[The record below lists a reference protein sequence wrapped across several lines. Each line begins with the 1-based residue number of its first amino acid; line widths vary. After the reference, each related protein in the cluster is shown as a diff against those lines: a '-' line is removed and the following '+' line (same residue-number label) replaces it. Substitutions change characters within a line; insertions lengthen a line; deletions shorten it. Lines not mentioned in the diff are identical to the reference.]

1 MIKPNP
7 LYIKISKE
15 WYQKAKEKNNSNYAK
30 FFFLWCSFNALYN
43 LTGDYNTED
52 KERIKELINELK
64 EEDAENFLKKTKQFC
79 DYFLFKRLPIKDMK
93 KEFHGKGQP
102 KEVTDFESIIE
113 RYNTNEKKIEI
124 IKDIMIIIYRVR
136 NNLTHGSKEMSGDD
150 YEIIENSIPILEV
163 IVNLVSKRVPG
174 ERFE

>member
-1 MIKPNP
+1 MIKYDPN
-7 LYIKISKE
+7 YKKISKK
-15 WYQKAKEKNNSNYAK
+15 WYQKAREIKDSKYAK

-43 LTGDYNTED
+43 LAGEYNTED
-52 KERIKELINELK
+52 KERIKELINKLR
-64 EEDAENFLKKTKQFC
+64 EEDAENFLRKTKQFC
-79 DYFLFKRLPIKDMK
+79 DYFLFERLPIKDMK
-93 KEFHGKGQP
+93 KEFHGKKQS
-102 KEVTDFESIIE
+102 KEVLEFESVKNK
-113 RYNTNEKKIEI
+113 YMANEKKIEI